1 MHAVALP
8 FGDRHDA
15 PAVLDLTRAES
26 LTARLGRR
34 LILGRWPPI
43 IWLSI
48 SIGSLFVLMGAG
60 GDWKPGALFPGLAA
74 VVIGFGAAM
83 YLAYGDRRP
92 RGRGLHWLVALIA
105 AFYAACLV
113 ATLLAGANYA
123 LAALGAALIPL
134 TAAALVVATAGRKT
148 KDHATGDDPFP
159 GIGPDEAT
167 ALGDTDQHSDA
178 AA

>member
-1 MHAVALP
+1 
-8 FGDRHDA
+8 
-15 PAVLDLTRAES
+15 
-26 LTARLGRR
+26 
-34 LILGRWPPI
+34 LIVGRWPPI
-43 IWLSI
+43 IWLLI
-48 SIGSLFVLMGAG
+48 SIGSLFVLVGAG
-60 GDWKPGALFPGLAA
+60 SDWDPDAFVPGLAA
-74 VVIGFGAAM
+74 LVIGFGAAM

-92 RGRGLHWLVALIA
+92 RDRARRLHWLVVLVA

-113 ATLLAGANYA
+113 ATLLAGARYA

-148 KDHATGDDPFP
+148 EDHADGDDPFP
-159 GIGPDEAT
+159 GIGSDEAT